1 MPKPVRLTL
10 MIIPWILILGGILW
24 YFSSYLALRFI
35 AIEHSEI
42 VSARLIPRLLGNEQQ
57 PIDAGS
63 YYYKEIAFILPATR
77 LEAKQGPVGMVFSDP
92 ANKSKR
98 LIVSENSGLKELAT
112 SSQSKVLQSLI
123 ESKGIQTDY
132 DYEKYMLELTLD
144 SVSPFNRL
152 DTVLAIYFLTLKQTS
167 VTNPPLY
174 SFKTPTVK
182 GFQMGDPQVGT
193 VKVDV
198 FASNDY
204 EYQMLFQG
212 YSQPEID
219 QVILSIRNK

>member
-1 MPKPVRLTL
+1 MSKPVRLTL
-10 MIIPWILILGGILW
+10 MIIPWVLIVGGILW

-35 AIEHSEI
+35 AIQHPEI

-57 PIDAGS
+57 SIDAGS
-63 YYYKEIAFILPATR
+63 YYYKEITFMLPAAH

-98 LIVSENSGLKELAT
+98 LIVSENSGLKELAS
-112 SSQSKVLQSLI
+112 SSQSKVLQALI

-132 DYEKYMLELTLD
+132 DYEKYMLELTPD

-152 DTVLAIYFLTLKQTS
+152 DTVLAIYFLMLKQTS
-167 VTNPPLY
+167 VTDSPLY
-174 SFKTPTVK
+174 SFSTPTMK
-182 GFQMGDPQVGT
+182 GFQMGDPQGGM

-198 FASNDY
+198 FVLDGQ

-212 YSQPEID
+212 YAQSEID
-219 QVILSIRNK
+219 QVILSVRNK